1 MEIPATVVVVATAC
15 FFYAMDAKTLTF
27 ARAVIASSTPFDS
40 VILFT
45 YANGNAKSRP
55 FCAAL
60 RRPRRRSWR
69 PLPPHSHYSLSAAG
83 RLFNPPSSR
92 HGGSGSPTRDRL
104 TRRCL
109 LFFFFFFI
117 RARVSPTAVLLLPC
131 QSDRRHT
138 RHSPVFLRRCR
149 AIVTVILFAQQRR
162 PFRYL
167 SFTPFVPS
175 SPPSNGLSRRYYHR
189 VILQPAIERVPSP
202 YPPSVPP
209 FFPTHKSRRSSS
221 SVRGRGS
228 RFSLTGRDRRI
239 M

>member
-109 LFFFFFFI
+109 LFFFF
-117 RARVSPTAVLLLPC
+117 
-131 QSDRRHT
+131 
-138 RHSPVFLRRCR
+138 
-149 AIVTVILFAQQRR
+149 LFALACHPPPFCSCRVNRTVVIR
-162 PFRYL
+162 PF
-167 SFTPFVPS
+167 FCV
-175 SPPSNGLSRRYYHR
+175 
-189 VILQPAIERVPSP
+189 VAA
-202 YPPSVPP
+202 
-209 FFPTHKSRRSSS
+209 RS
-221 SVRGRGS
+221 
-228 RFSLTGRDRRI
+228 LP
-239 M
+239 